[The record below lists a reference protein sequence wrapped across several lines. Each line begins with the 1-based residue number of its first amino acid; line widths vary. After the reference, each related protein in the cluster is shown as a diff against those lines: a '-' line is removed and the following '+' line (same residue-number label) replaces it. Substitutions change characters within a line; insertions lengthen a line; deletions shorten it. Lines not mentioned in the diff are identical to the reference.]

1 MENEIITPEKWLENF
16 IESTGLYKEEAI
28 QLLKQFQQKLNSK

>member
-16 IESTGLYKEEAI
+16 IESTGLSKEEAI
-28 QLLKQFQQKLNSK
+28 KLLFEFQKKLNNK